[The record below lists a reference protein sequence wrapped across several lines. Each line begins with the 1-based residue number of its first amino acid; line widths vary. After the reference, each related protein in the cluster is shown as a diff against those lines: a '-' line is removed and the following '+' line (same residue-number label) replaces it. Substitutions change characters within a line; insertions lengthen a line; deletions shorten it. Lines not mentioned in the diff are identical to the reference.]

1 MKASGQYVLCAVI
14 AGTVVGLIFLA
25 LDLALT

>member
-1 MKASGQYVLCAVI
+1 MKASGQCVLCAVI
-14 AGTVVGLIFLA
+14 ARTVVGLIFLA